1 MKEEIV
7 ATSSQDDI
15 HSENSQNESL
25 EIVITPVNNTEV
37 KIIDYTEALKELLYC
52 ALPFTAAR
60 GINSAY
66 WVTTGFILNK
76 LGPNAFAAG
85 PLILSISYAT
95 GGTMRAGLLST
106 TGLVGKLDAA
116 GQKKSIGPLVHRGFV
131 LGLGYSIP
139 CILVMIYCDNV
150 LNAIGISEDVSAA
163 VGEYFDGVAYAI
175 PGIVFMTVGMCFANG
190 IKQSLI
196 TMIAMFGCI
205 IGTAAI
211 GYPLALGWPDFLPKT
226 GVYGL
231 GLGMSIAVW
240 ITDVGLYSYYFLSG
254 QFKEYNL
261 FNFDRTNLR
270 LIFYSD
276 VENQDKPIYL
286 QNILHSIKLSLP
298 MSAENLAEWGNLL
311 GISIICGLIG
321 SDCLQAQQISMNL
334 VSPYTMLY
342 VGFTNTGYML
352 VSRHYSA
359 VRANASHDAFM
370 NVRTIGTVTTLL
382 GVVAATTVG
391 TFMVSMPRQI
401 CNLYIDVNDPHNE
414 EVLIMAQAFLITNG
428 IGLLFDSMRISN
440 ADLLKGLEDVLYAPL
455 LSLFFMS
462 MVGLTAGGCMTLI
475 LDWGADW
482 LFITRD
488 VGVLLA
494 AISIAYRWLKKSS
507 TIELAAEHDLIL
519 PSQDLKQTLCPT
531 FGGEERNCF
540 TFFHCNDSDEE
551 EMGLLDVTTIN
562 DTPYLGTRYS

>member
-1 MKEEIV
+1 MKEKIV
-7 ATSSQDDI
+7 TTPSQDDI
-15 HSENSQNESL
+15 HSEDNQNESL

-37 KIIDYTEALKELLYC
+37 KIIGYTEALKELLYC

-76 LGPNAFAAG
+76 LGPDAFAAG

-95 GGTMRAGLLST
+95 GGTMRAGLLVIA
-106 TGLVGKLDAA
+106 GLVGKLDAA
-116 GQKKSIGPLVHRGFV
+116 DQKGSIGPLIHRGFV
-131 LGLGYSIP
+131 LGLSYSIP
-139 CILVMIYCDNV
+139 CILVMVYSDNL
-150 LNAIGISEDVSAA
+150 LNAIGISEDVSTA
-163 VGEYFDGVAYAI
+163 VGEYFDGVVYAL

-190 IKQSLI
+190 IKNSLT

-211 GYPLALGWPDFLPKT
+211 GYPLALGWPGFLPKM

-240 ITDVGLYSYYFLSG
+240 LTDVGLYSYYFLSS

-261 FNFDRTNLR
+261 FNFDRKNLR

-276 VENQDKPIYL
+276 VENQDKPVYL

-311 GISIICGLIG
+311 GISIICGLI
-321 SDCLQAQQISMNL
+321 SADCLQALQISMNL

-352 VSRHYSA
+352 VSRHYA
-359 VRANASHDAFM
+359 TVRANFSHDAFM

-382 GVVAATTVG
+382 GIAAATTVG

-401 CNLYIDVNDPHNE
+401 CNLYFDVNDPNNE
-414 EVLIMAQAFLITNG
+414 EVLILAQAFLITNG
-428 IGLLFDSMRISN
+428 IGLLFDSLRISN
-440 ADLLKGLEDVLYAPL
+440 ADLLKGLEDVRYAPL

-462 MVGLTAGGCMTLI
+462 AVGLTVGGCMTLL

-488 VGVLLA
+488 IGVLLA
-494 AISIAYRWLKKSS
+494 AIGIAYRWLKKSS
-507 TIELAAEHDLIL
+507 TIELAAEHDFIL
-519 PSQDLKQTLCPT
+519 PNQDLTQTLCPT

-540 TFFHCNDSDEE
+540 TFFYHDEE
-551 EMGLLDVTTIN
+551 EIQPLNVVAIN
-562 DTPYLGTRYS
+562 NSDYRADIG